1 MLPKYQAVPFF
12 HPRRR
17 NLIVSDL
24 VDVVMALCGVR
35 LALSRLEMLPNDRE
49 RRLQIVSQRRR
60 ATDRR
65 SLDLLLS
72 ESRAV
77 DGAARIERIAPFF
90 RVQSVHERD
99 AHDERDERERARRA
113 QRLPG
118 QHSHRRTIARHDLR
132 SFDSCVS
139 SLARSSAIFGR
150 GAREWR
156 GVIRTD
162 TNEGVAK
169 VLRRCCEK

>member
-1 MLPKYQAVPFF
+1 
-12 HPRRR
+12 
-17 NLIVSDL
+17 
-24 VDVVMALCGVR
+24 MALCGVR

-118 QHSHRRTIARHDLR
+118 QHSHRRTIARARRRARTVARGDARHDLR

-156 GVIRTD
+156 GVIQTD